1 MNRKAARIAS
11 ASSDTSH
18 GGPANRVQKGF
29 SNSDWPGLKGA
40 LEFIL
45 PFGVRGSALDNI
57 DFAPCGQRA
66 SITAVQTRKSNYG

>member
-1 MNRKAARIAS
+1 VKRKPARIAR

-29 SNSDWPGLKGA
+29 RNSDWPGLKGA

-45 PFGVRGSALDNI
+45 PFGVRVSALDNI
-57 DFAPCGQRA
+57 DFAPGGQRA
-66 SITAVQTRKSNYG
+66 SIHRRSNAGIE